1 MTSREL
7 SKLSTSIQRPSQPKL
22 HRINNFLFS
31 LILLRPRG
39 EQELVQRRRHQS
51 ATGTGQ
57 GAQRLVDSSNVF
69 FFVFSFPEKDEFFFV
84 GQLV

>member
-7 SKLSTSIQRPSQPKL
+7 SKLSTIQRPSQQKL
-22 HRINNFLFS
+22 HRINNFLFF

-69 FFVFSFPEKDEFFFV
+69 FLCFLLP
-84 GQLV
+84 